1 MWPFKSVSK
10 CSGRVILFVYENT
23 INNSILICKFKKEKM
38 TQSLSCCQGLSGLP
52 LPPDGGSVPPSAFS
66 RHHLPQAIS
75 TEEKESYFMSPI
87 QNIHSFDP
95 LLMQVRVMICFLL
108 ALRIISI

>member
-1 MWPFKSVSK
+1 
-10 CSGRVILFVYENT
+10 
-23 INNSILICKFKKEKM
+23 M
-38 TQSLSCCQGLSGLP
+38 TQSLSCRQGLSGLP